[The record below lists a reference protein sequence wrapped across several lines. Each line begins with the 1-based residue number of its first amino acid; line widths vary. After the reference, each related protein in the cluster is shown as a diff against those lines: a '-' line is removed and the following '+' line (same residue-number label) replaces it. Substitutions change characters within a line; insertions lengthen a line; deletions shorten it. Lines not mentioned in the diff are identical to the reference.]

1 MNMNDNIIDVTEA
14 DFEYQVIAFSQQ
26 IPVVVDFWAEWC
38 GPCRTLGPL
47 LERLAS
53 QAGGSFRLAKV
64 NVDEN
69 PNLARRF
76 DIRSIPAVKGFRNG
90 QAVADFTGAI
100 PEPQVREFLK
110 KLVPDETMLA
120 LEKGLSLLRE
130 RDFLG
135 AETSLR
141 DALQDEPLNPGA
153 LLGLARAL
161 LYQGRGREAT
171 QIIDH
176 FPASKELA
184 AAHTLRPLAHA
195 LEDAVTNGVN
205 GDDPLAAAY
214 QRALLLIERRN
225 LPAALDGLLDILRE
239 DKRYLNG
246 EAHRVVLAL
255 FELLG
260 QDDPFTQEYRR
271 ELANILF

>member
-1 MNMNDNIIDVTEA
+1 MNGNIIDVNEA

-26 IPVVVDFWAEWC
+26 TPVVVDFWAEWC

-90 QAVADFTGAI
+90 QAVAEFTGAI
-100 PEPQVREFLK
+100 PELQVREFLK
-110 KLVPDETMLA
+110 KLIPDETTLA

-130 RDFLG
+130 RNFPG
-135 AETSLR
+135 AEAALR
-141 DALQDEPLNPGA
+141 EALQGDPLNPSA
-153 LLGLARAL
+153 LLGLVKVL
-161 LYQGRGREAT
+161 LFQGRGPEAI
-171 QIIDH
+171 QIIEH

-184 AAHTLRPLAHA
+184 AAHTLHSLARA
-195 LEDAVTNGVN
+195 LDEAVTYRINES
-205 GDDPLAAAY
+205 DPLAAAY
-214 QRALLLIERRN
+214 QRALLLIERGN
-225 LPAALDGLLDILRE
+225 LPAAMDGLFDILRE

-246 EAHRVVLAL
+246 VAHKVVLAL

-260 QDDPFTQEYRR
+260 QDDPLTQEYRR